1 MFKLNAVWPNWNWK
15 EIETLVS
22 KLKSEVN
29 GLFVD
34 RIIVPVRPEFP
45 NGYLKG
51 EWIIR
56 LTSPRTEKALLF
68 STRARHPYIGL
79 FENKGPQAS
88 NEATRSP
95 FDLALGKHLKGLKL
109 LSVSAVSRERCVVFD
124 FQDDLRLV
132 LLMIPAL
139 PEALLVRRT
148 DEAIWPVIARSRTL
162 RENPSET
169 SSFTPPDG
177 LRAPPDMPVRPEI
190 VDQKRVL
197 RDIKDYLDKE
207 AFSLRLQESEKK
219 VRDLTKIARDRIRQ
233 SEVAMKEA
241 AGEADWQR
249 YGDLLKANMGMLI
262 SAGNSQAVREVL
274 DFSTDEK
281 VSIPCDPKLDLRR
294 QVEKFYQLAQRK
306 TRRASEASNR
316 IETFSGALRKLNTNQ
331 AAIVDLQEKFA
342 LSENANWPE
351 LEKIEQSL
359 RGGVSKTANSE
370 GTGKAKRKS
379 FSWLGKTF
387 VSKDGWAI
395 WVGRTKDENL
405 ELTFKHARGN
415 DIWMHLRGR
424 PGAHLVIPVQPGK
437 SVPLETLLDAA
448 NLTLHYSG
456 GGSWGKTEVD
466 YALKKYVKRIKDST
480 EASYTNNKT
489 LIVAPDA
496 VRLKRLLG
504 QQEN

>member
-22 KLKSEVN
+22 KLKPEIA

-34 RIIVPVRPEFP
+34 RIVVPARPEFP
-45 NGYLKG
+45 SGYLKG

-79 FENKGPQAS
+79 FQNKGPQAS

-109 LSVSAVSRERCVVFD
+109 LSVSSVASERCVIFD
-124 FQDDLRLV
+124 FQGDLRLV

-139 PEALLVRRT
+139 PEALLVKKT
-148 DEAIWPVIARSRTL
+148 DAPIWPVIARSRTL
-162 RENPSET
+162 RETPSET

-177 LRAPPDMPVRPEI
+177 LRAPPEMPVRSEI
-190 VDQKRVL
+190 SDQKKVL
-197 RDIKDYLDKE
+197 QDIRDYLDKE
-207 AFSLRLQESEKK
+207 AFALRLQESEKRI
-219 VRDLTKIARDRIRQ
+219 RDLMKIAKDRIRQ
-233 SEVAMKEA
+233 SEVAVKEA
-241 AGEADWQR
+241 SGEADWQR
-249 YGDLLKANMGMLI
+249 YGDLLKTNMGMLLP
-262 SAGNSQAVREVL
+262 SGNSLREREVL
-274 DFSTDEK
+274 DFATDEK
-281 VSIPCDPKLDLRR
+281 ILIPCDPKLDLKR

-306 TRRASEASNR
+306 LRRAQEATNR
-316 IETFSGALRKLNTNQ
+316 IETFSEAKRKLSIN
-331 AAIVDLQEKFA
+331 QEKIAELQADFQA
-342 LSENANWPE
+342 TEKTHWPE

-359 RGGVSKTANSE
+359 RGGVSKAANSE
-370 GTGKAKRKS
+370 GTGKEKRKG

-415 DIWMHLRGR
+415 DVWMHLRGR

-448 NLTLHYSG
+448 NLTLHYSN

-466 YALKKYVKRIKDST
+466 YALKK
-480 EASYTNNKT
+480 
-489 LIVAPDA
+489 
-496 VRLKRLLG
+496 
-504 QQEN
+504 

>member
-22 KLKSEVN
+22 KLKPEIT

-34 RIIVPVRPEFP
+34 RIIVPARPEFP

-95 FDLALGKHLKGLKL
+95 FDLALGKHLKGMKL
-109 LSVSAVSRERCVVFD
+109 LSVSAITRERCVVFD

-139 PEALLVRRT
+139 PEALLVKKT
-148 DEAIWPVIARSRTL
+148 SAAVWPVIARSRTL
-162 RENPSET
+162 RENPSES

-177 LRAPPDMPVRPEI
+177 LKAPADMPVRPE
-190 VDQKRVL
+190 VSNQKIVL
-197 RDIKDYLDKE
+197 REIKDYLDKE

-219 VRDLTKIARDRIRQ
+219 IRDLMKLAKDRVRQ
-233 SEVAMKEA
+233 SEVAVKEA
-241 AGEADWQR
+241 SGEADWQR
-249 YGDLLKANMGMLI
+249 YGDLLKANMGMLLP
-262 SAGNSQAVREVL
+262 SGNSLATREVL

-281 VSIPCDPKLDLRR
+281 VVIPCDPKLDLKR

-306 TRRASEASNR
+306 LRRAQEASHR
-316 IETFSGALRKLNTNQ
+316 IETFSEALRKLE
-331 AAIVDLQEKFA
+331 ISRSGIEH
-342 LSENANWPE
+342 
-351 LEKIEQSL
+351 LEKNFQSSDKTDWPKLEKTELGL
-359 RGGVSKTANSE
+359 RGGVSKAANAE
-370 GTGKAKRKS
+370 GTGKAKRKG
-379 FSWLGKTF
+379 FSWLGKSF
-387 VSKDGWAI
+387 ASKDGWAI
-395 WVGRTKDENL
+395 WVGRSKDENL

-489 LIVAPDA
+489 LIVAPDP
-496 VRLKRLLG
+496 VRLKRLLS
-504 QQEN
+504 QQE

>member
-22 KLKSEVN
+22 KLKPEIT

-34 RIIVPVRPEFP
+34 RIIVPARPEFP

-56 LTSPRTEKALLF
+56 LTSPRNEKALLF

-79 FENKGPQAS
+79 FDHKGPQAS

-109 LSVSAVSRERCVVFD
+109 LSMSAVSRERCVIFD

-139 PEALLVRRT
+139 PEALLVKKT
-148 DEAIWPVIARSRTL
+148 DAAVWPVIARSRTL
-162 RENPSET
+162 REVTGET

-177 LRAPPDMPVRPEI
+177 LRAPSDMPLRPEI
-190 VDQKRVL
+190 ADQKRVL

-219 VRDLTKIARDRIRQ
+219 VCDLMKIARDRIRQ

-241 AGEADWQR
+241 SGEADWQR
-249 YGDLLKANMGMLI
+249 YGDLLKANMGMLQV
-262 SAGNSQAVREVL
+262 SGNSQTTREVL
-274 DFSTDEK
+274 DFSSGEN
-281 VSIPCDPKLDLRR
+281 VLIPCDPKLDLKR
-294 QVEKFYQLAQRK
+294 QVEKFYSLAQRK

-316 IETFSGALRKLNTNQ
+316 IETFTTAAQKLSANQ
-331 AAIVDLQEKFA
+331 ARLVEI
-342 LSENANWPE
+342 SEDFQKTDIADWAQ

-359 RGGVSKTANSE
+359 RGGVSKAANSE
-370 GTGKAKRKS
+370 GTGKAKRKG

-387 VSKDGWAI
+387 VSKDDWAI

-448 NLTLHYSG
+448 NLCLHYSG
-456 GGSWGKTEVD
+456 GASWGKTEVD

-489 LIVAPDA
+489 LIVAPDPA
-496 VRLKRLLG
+496 RLKRLLG
-504 QQEN
+504 QQE